1 MFFKINSG
9 DVLIYLRKHYVLH
22 VVKINKIRALVFF
35 CFLIIFTFDNAN
47 AYQPSAYKMDGSIF
61 GDLTWEPEPLTSDSE
76 VIGNYEV
83 ILITDP
89 YTPNVNQT
97 THMQLKVFNYNQ
109 GPYGDKSNYA
119 SIGVNHFLMGIRI
132 YYDDQLVDT
141 VPPELHKGDSWSFDH
156 VFNKSGNHVLK
167 VDLYNIGKDN
177 GLETYVF
184 NVPVL
189 TRYGSIFSDLIIAA
203 SVAVASV
210 LIWMKVSTSKKN
222 KLSKT

>member
-1 MFFKINSG
+1 MKIKKILVPLLFSL
-9 DVLIYLRKHYVLH
+9 LI
-22 VVKINKIRALVFF
+22 VFVF
-35 CFLIIFTFDNAN
+35 NNVN
-47 AYQPSAYKMDGSIF
+47 AYQSFSYNMAESIF

-132 YYDDQLVDT
+132 YYNDQLVDT
-141 VPPELHKGDSWSFDH
+141 IPPALHKGDSWSFDY
-156 VFNKSGNHVLK
+156 VFDKSGNHVLK
-167 VDLYNIGKDN
+167 VDLYNIDKNDN
-177 GLETYVF
+177 LETYIF

-189 TRYGSIFSDLIIAA
+189 TVYGSIFAYLMIAA
-203 SVAVASV
+203 GVAVASV
-210 LIWMKVSTSKKN
+210 LIWMKVSMSKKN
-222 KLSKT
+222 KLSRA